1 MYTPRALFSR
11 LFLKI
16 CLFVLSL
23 YTVGLLV
30 TLPCEINFESPS
42 FRLESE
48 GKVCIVC
55 VHTYIVAEVSDG

>member
-1 MYTPRALFSR
+1 MYTPRVLFSG

-30 TLPCEINFESPS
+30 TLPYEISFESPS
-42 FRLESE
+42 L
-48 GKVCIVC
+48 
-55 VHTYIVAEVSDG
+55 